1 MYPMNKTL
9 IASFAMVA
17 ALSASAQGTFL
28 FNNSALDG
36 KPRIFAPD
44 GTTGLTGSAGY
55 LVDVVVAGA
64 TSLTDANTGLAL
76 QPLKFFNSAANAGL
90 FSGTTVV
97 VGGITTA
104 GATASV
110 TVRAWDGN
118 TGATYDKATVKG
130 SVTFTQTGFGGF
142 GSPPANPVA
151 FTGFTSFALKSTTV
165 VPEPST
171 YALAALGLGGL
182 LFLRRK

>member
-1 MYPMNKTL
+1 MNKTL

-44 GTTGLTGSAGY
+44 GTTGLTGTAGY
-55 LVDVVVAGA
+55 LVDVIVAGS

-104 GATASV
+104 GASAAV

-118 TGATYDKATVKG
+118 TGATYAAATTKG

-151 FTGFTSFALKSTTV
+151 FTGFKSFALTS